1 MGEGVDRWVYSFLF
15 FLSFH
20 ISTYHFLPSTSL
32 TFISPF
38 FIVSKFISFHEEKKK
53 LSPELERLPT
63 GGEQEHDLNLN
74 KKEKVSKQSP
84 SASECDS
91 DRFDRFTSA
100 EQDGYI
106 KGKSRQSR
114 AVCCEG
120 HQRKMPPEQGC
131 LLWRISKKNAAKA
144 ALPVVKVGKL

>member
-1 MGEGVDRWVYSFLF
+1 MDRWVYSFLV

-20 ISTYHFLPSTSL
+20 ISTYRLLPSTSL

-38 FIVSKFISFHEEKKK
+38 FILSKFISFHEKKN
-53 LSPELERLPT
+53 LSPELEHLPT
-63 GGEQEHDLNLN
+63 GGEQEHDLNL
-74 KKEKVSKQSP
+74 KKKRFPNNRHQPLRVIVI
-84 SASECDS
+84 

-114 AVCCEG
+114 AACCEG
-120 HQRKMPPEQGC
+120 HQRHRPPKQGC
-131 LLWRISKKNAAKA
+131 LLRRTSKA
-144 ALPVVKVGKL
+144 